1 MVLEN
6 QHGELKNIFL
16 DSFESVL
23 LAFHFSGYS
32 ELAHT
37 KTIYQ
42 IFNTFLESSSYKVS
56 SVEIVDYKEKI
67 GHSKVTLIK
76 NKTPIIFNCSIAD
89 GLILAHV
96 NKIDMYCADDP
107 WNALDEF
114 DENEESEYD
123 QEF

>member
-42 IFNTFLESSSYKVS
+42 
-56 SVEIVDYKEKI
+56 
-67 GHSKVTLIK
+67 
-76 NKTPIIFNCSIAD
+76 IFNCSIAD